1 MMKIYFPFS
10 SFLLLS
16 SIIGNLYLLDAFEN
30 GRQRELLK
38 AVAKVTSPDGSIY
51 GFGTFSQEYSA
62 DAQTHIKVKINGLP
76 SGKSFGIQ
84 IREWGNL
91 TRGCDSMG
99 NEFNPDNIQT
109 HIGIRF
115 PAHKVGTLGN
125 IIDGKFDQWND
136 KVTLFDRNNVF
147 GRGLVIFEN
156 PDDGGMI
163 SSPNSSKDGNVGRP
177 IACGIIGRYAA
188 KFLNDF

>member
-1 MMKIYFPFS
+1 MIKIFF
-10 SFLLLS
+10 SFLVF
-16 SIIGNLYLLDAFEN
+16 SIIGNLPLIDAFGNE
-30 GRQRELLK
+30 RQRELLK

-62 DAQTHIKVKINGLP
+62 DAQTHIIVNVKGLQ
-76 SGKSFGIQ
+76 SGKSYGLQ

-109 HIGIRF
+109 HISIRF
-115 PAHKVGTLGN
+115 PTHKVGTLGN
-125 IIDGKFDQWND
+125 IIDGKYDQWND
-136 KVTLFDRNNVF
+136 KVTLFDRNNVL

-163 SSPNSSKDGNVGRP
+163 SSVSSSKDGNVGKP
-177 IACGIIGRYAA
+177 IACGIIGRYGA
-188 KFLNDF
+188 KFLNDI